1 MTRIAVAGATG
12 RMGRTLVAAAA
23 DRPALTLALAAS
35 RSPDAVAAPA
45 GVPVV
50 DEADLREA
58 LARESAAVLV
68 EFTAPAATRRYAT
81 ACAETGTAAV
91 VGTTGLGEDAET
103 ALAAAA
109 ERVPVLRASN
119 FARGLA
125 VLRRALRAA
134 VAGLPG
140 YDVEVTETH
149 HAGKRDAP
157 SGTAADLL
165 DDVAAARGSAEPVH
179 GREGTGRRADDEVG
193 VHARRAGGVTGTHE
207 VLIAGADESIELCHR
222 AGSRAAFASGA
233 LDAAAWLA
241 DRGPGRYE
249 FGDVIE

>member
-1 MTRIAVAGATG
+1 VTRIAVAGATG
-12 RMGRTLVAAAA
+12 RMGRTLVTAAAE
-23 DRPALTLALAAS
+23 RPALTLALAAS
-35 RSPDAVAAPA
+35 RSPDAVDAPA

-50 DEADLREA
+50 DEADLPGA
-58 LARESAAVLV
+58 LARESVAVLV
-68 EFTAPAATRRYAT
+68 EFTAPAPTRHHAA

-91 VGTTGLGEDAET
+91 VGTTGLDDDAEA
-103 ALAAAA
+103 ALAEAA

-125 VLRRALRAA
+125 VLRRALREA

-157 SGTAADLL
+157 SGTAVDLL
-165 DDVAAARGSAEPVH
+165 DDVAAVRGAAEAVH
-179 GREGTGRRADDEVG
+179 GREGTGRRADGEVG

-207 VLIAGADESIELCHR
+207 VLIAGADESVELTHR

-241 DRGPGRYE
+241 DRAPGRYG